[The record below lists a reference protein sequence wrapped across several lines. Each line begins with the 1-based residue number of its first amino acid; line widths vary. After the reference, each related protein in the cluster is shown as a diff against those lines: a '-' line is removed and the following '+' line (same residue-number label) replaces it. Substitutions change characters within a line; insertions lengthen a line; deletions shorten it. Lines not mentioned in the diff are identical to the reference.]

1 MGDFVWAEGTLFQTR
16 TGEITVN
23 VSSWKVLAKTLR
35 PLPEKWHG
43 LRDVETRYRQR
54 YLDLVSNDEV
64 RQIFVTRSRIV
75 ATIRR
80 LLDERGFIEV
90 ETPVLQPIY
99 GGAAARPFTTFHNA
113 LGPDPLP
120 AHRG

>member
-1 MGDFVWAEGTLFQTR
+1 MTLCGQR
-16 TGEITVN
+16 ARC
-23 VSSWKVLAKTLR
+23 SRPAQARQLSTLPR
-35 PLPEKWHG
+35 GNRCPRRCGRCPEKWHG

-54 YLDLVSNDEV
+54 YLDLVSNEEV
-64 RQIFVTRSRIV
+64 RDIFVTRSRII

-99 GGAAARPFTTFHNA
+99 GGAAARPFTTYHNA
-113 LGPDPLP
+113 LEPDALP
-120 AHRG
+120 AHRR